1 MERGT
6 GMMSAMDL
14 FTNMP
19 QLFPLIRGGG
29 AFLALIGLGIVI
41 GSLGSAKW
49 RVVWLIIGFWLGI
62 AAMAVGGIT
71 KLIFAGLPYPAIWQ
85 WVVLGLAFAVEAL
98 LVNIVLRRVPDTA
111 SREFWL
117 WILFIVGVHFLVL
130 GPSHGPICALLALLC
145 MGNALLGLRL
155 KNIDLRVFWAIDGVL
170 KLGAGVAMV
179 AVSYA

>member
-1 MERGT
+1 MELV
-6 GMMSAMDL
+6 A
-14 FTNMP
+14 NMP

-29 AFLALIGLGIVI
+29 AFLALIGLGIVF
-41 GSLGSAKW
+41 GSFGSAKW

-62 AAMAVGGIT
+62 AAMAVGGAT
-71 KLIFAGLPYPAIWQ
+71 KLIFAGMPYPAWWQ
-85 WVVLGLAFAVEAL
+85 WVFLGLAFAVEAL
-98 LVNIVLRRVPDTA
+98 LVNIVLRRVKDTT

-155 KNIDLRVFWAIDGVL
+155 KSVDFRVFWALDGVL
-170 KLGAGVAMV
+170 KVGAGTAMV
-179 AVSYA
+179 AVSYV

>member
-1 MERGT
+1 MELV
-6 GMMSAMDL
+6 A
-14 FTNMP
+14 NMP

-29 AFLALIGLGIVI
+29 AFLALIGLGIVV
-41 GSLGSAKW
+41 GSLGSSKW

-62 AAMAVGGIT
+62 AAMAVGGAT
-71 KLIFAGLPYPAIWQ
+71 KLIFAGLPYPAWWQ
-85 WVVLGLAFAVEAL
+85 WVFLGLAFAVEAL
-98 LVNIVLRRVPDTA
+98 LVNIVLRRVKDTT

-155 KNIDLRVFWAIDGVL
+155 KSVGFRVFWALDGVL
-170 KLGAGVAMV
+170 KVGAGTAMV
-179 AVSYA
+179 AVSYV

>member
-1 MERGT
+1 
-6 GMMSAMDL
+6 MDL

-29 AFLALIGLGIVI
+29 AFLALIGLGIVV
-41 GSLGSAKW
+41 GSFGSQKW
-49 RVVWLIIGFWLGI
+49 RTVWLIIGAGLGVL
-62 AAMAVGGIT
+62 AMMVGGIT
-71 KLIFAGLPYPAIWQ
+71 KVIFADLGYPAWWQ

-98 LVNIVLRRVPDTA
+98 LVNIVLRRVPDTS
-111 SREFWL
+111 SRQFWL
-117 WILFIVGVHFLVL
+117 WILFIVGAHFLVL

-155 KNIDLRVFWAIDGVL
+155 KNIDFRVFWAIDGVL

-179 AVSYA
+179 AVSFS